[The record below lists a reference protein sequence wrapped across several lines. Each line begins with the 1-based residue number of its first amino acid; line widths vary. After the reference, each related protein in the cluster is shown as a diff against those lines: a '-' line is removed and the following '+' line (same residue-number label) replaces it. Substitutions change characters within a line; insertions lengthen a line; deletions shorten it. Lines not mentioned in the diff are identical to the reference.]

1 MSLLTEMNYNDSRF
15 SELGKNR
22 NMDIHLLN
30 QIRGAVWKFIFRPFY
45 GKDTKNV
52 YFFIILYEKY
62 YDSHN

>member
-30 QIRGAVWKFIFRPFY
+30 QIRGAVWKFDENVKTCCCLQLDQY
-45 GKDTKNV
+45 VHKNNFS
-52 YFFIILYEKY
+52 YK
-62 YDSHN
+62 